1 MAAEGDKSSYI
12 RQPGAVSPP
21 RRPPRLNR
29 NAKIAM
35 RRLVQCIEVD
45 EKLNA
50 LKINDEETAVW
61 CFVTAPA
68 MKNVSEQTLA
78 CVSRHEIQIQQYLCR
93 IQ

>member
-1 MAAEGDKSSYI
+1 MVLETGLAGEGDKSSNI
-12 RQPGAVSPP
+12 RQPGPASPP
-21 RRPPRLNR
+21 RRPRLNR
-29 NAKIAM
+29 SAKIAM

-68 MKNVSEQTLA
+68 MKNVGEQALG
-78 CVSRHEIQIQQYLCR
+78 LR
-93 IQ
+93 ISP